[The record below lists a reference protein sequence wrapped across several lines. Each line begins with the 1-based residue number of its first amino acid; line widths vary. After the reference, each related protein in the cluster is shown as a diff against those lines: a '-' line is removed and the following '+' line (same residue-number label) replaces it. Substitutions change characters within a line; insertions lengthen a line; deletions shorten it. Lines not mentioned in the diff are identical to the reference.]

1 MCVYLLFQ
9 LLFAFIP
16 PPTIWGGWL
25 CFLVSLAFIG
35 ALTAIIGDLASILG
49 CLIGLKDQVTAIT
62 LVALG
67 KLGQICWTLHLLSIL
82 FILQLFVLSCFL
94 SCVLSLYSSYC
105 WHYETSRLE

>member
-67 KLGQICWTLHLLSIL
+67 KLGQICWTVHLLFFL
-82 FILQLFVLSCFL
+82 LCFL
-94 SCVLSLYSSYC
+94 SFLLSLYSSYC